1 MPKMGNTFLTM
12 QELEKK
18 KEYLL
23 GLSSVIPTWNASYQF
38 LFKEIQ
44 QELLGKVNEK
54 LKTSIHFKYMC
65 RATSRG
71 IMYYIQ
77 LWYIKKRPHSVSF
90 LYF

>member
-23 GLSSVIPTWNASYQF
+23 DLSSVIPTWNASYQC

-44 QELLGKVNEK
+44 QELLSKVNEK
-54 LKTSIHFKYMC
+54 IEQHQFILNIC
-65 RATSRG
+65 ADQQVG
-71 IMYYIQ
+71 A
-77 LWYIKKRPHSVSF
+77 
-90 LYF
+90 

>member
-1 MPKMGNTFLTM
+1 MPKMWNTFLTI

-23 GLSSVIPTWNASYQF
+23 GLSSAIPTWNTSYQF

-54 LKTSIHFKYMC
+54 LEGHQFVLIIC
-65 RATSRG
+65 ADQQVG
-71 IMYYIQ
+71 A
-77 LWYIKKRPHSVSF
+77 
-90 LYF
+90 

>member
-23 GLSSVIPTWNASYQF
+23 DLSSVIPTWNTSYQF

-44 QELLGKVNEK
+44 QELLNKVNEK
-54 LKTSIHFKYMC
+54 IEQHQFILNIC
-65 RATSRG
+65 ADQQVG
-71 IMYYIQ
+71 A
-77 LWYIKKRPHSVSF
+77 
-90 LYF
+90 

>member
-1 MPKMGNTFLTM
+1 M

-54 LKTSIHFKYMC
+54 LKNIN
-65 RATSRG
+65 
-71 IMYYIQ
+71 
-77 LWYIKKRPHSVSF
+77 SF
-90 LYF
+90 

>member
-23 GLSSVIPTWNASYQF
+23 DLSSVIPTWNASYQF

-44 QELLGKVNEK
+44 QELLNKVNEK
-54 LKTSIHFKYMC
+54 IEQHQFILNIY
-65 RATSRG
+65 AEQQVG
-71 IMYYIQ
+71 A
-77 LWYIKKRPHSVSF
+77 
-90 LYF
+90 

>member
-1 MPKMGNTFLTM
+1 MPKMGNTFVTI

-23 GLSSVIPTWNASYQF
+23 DLSSVIPTWNASDQF

-54 LKTSIHFKYMC
+54 LERHQFVLNICTDQQVG
-65 RATSRG
+65 A
-71 IMYYIQ
+71 
-77 LWYIKKRPHSVSF
+77 
-90 LYF
+90 